1 MKQGHTRCNPV
12 RAALAALLVVGCAW
26 HALAAQ
32 AVAAPGQI
40 GYDGCLASMPGQGCG
55 DLPGG
60 LIAGAHTVAVS
71 PDGNSVYVA
80 ASPPDLVAHFVA
92 SGPDGQITYDGCF
105 ASRAFQA
112 CLDLPFAPLDGAYGV
127 AVSPDGRSVYIASNS
142 GSVAHFFV
150 SGPDGK
156 LAYDRC
162 HANTAAENC
171 IDLFAAPLGGASE
184 VAVSPDGSS
193 VYVAAT
199 LSNRIE
205 HFLRSDPHGE
215 LGYDGCLEGQPFCI
229 PSPPTPVNRP
239 HGVAVSPD
247 GRSVYVA
254 VTDSDSIAH
263 FVAAGPHGHLVYE
276 GCLANDAAQ
285 GCVDLPGAP
294 LDGPWGVAVS
304 PDGRSVYVASA
315 GSDSL
320 AHFVANGPEGKLA
333 YDGCL
338 ASTAAPNCADLPGTP
353 LDAPRSV
360 AVSPDG
366 RSVYVASSDT
376 SGSIAHF
383 FRDPEGKLAY
393 DGCLA
398 NDDAQGCASLPGA
411 PIDGAYGVAVSP
423 NGRSV
428 YVVSDGS
435 GSIAHFF
442 RALGDAP
449 PPGSVTTPGTPSRRR
464 GAQIGFGAK
473 TLITLKLAAK
483 RIPARGPLPIMVTN
497 ANGFTISGQLS
508 GETAKPVAARFNR
521 RRIKLKPTTFRV
533 AANRKTTV
541 KLRLPT
547 TLSRLLQRQG
557 KLTLRLQ
564 AKLRDP
570 AGNARTV
577 TKTLSPRLQH
587 KRKRT
592 AARSA
597 ASGTAGCL
605 TRRRS
610 PLC

>member
-1 MKQGHTRCNPV
+1 MKQGHTRWNPV

-239 HGVAVSPD
+239 QGVAVSPD
-247 GRSVYVA
+247 
-254 VTDSDSIAH
+254 
-263 FVAAGPHGHLVYE
+263 
-276 GCLANDAAQ
+276 
-285 GCVDLPGAP
+285 
-294 LDGPWGVAVS
+294 
-304 PDGRSVYVASA
+304 
-315 GSDSL
+315 
-320 AHFVANGPEGKLA
+320 
-333 YDGCL
+333 
-338 ASTAAPNCADLPGTP
+338 
-353 LDAPRSV
+353 
-360 AVSPDG
+360 
-366 RSVYVASSDT
+366 
-376 SGSIAHF
+376 
-383 FRDPEGKLAY
+383 
-393 DGCLA
+393 
-398 NDDAQGCASLPGA
+398 
-411 PIDGAYGVAVSP
+411 
-423 NGRSV
+423 GRSV